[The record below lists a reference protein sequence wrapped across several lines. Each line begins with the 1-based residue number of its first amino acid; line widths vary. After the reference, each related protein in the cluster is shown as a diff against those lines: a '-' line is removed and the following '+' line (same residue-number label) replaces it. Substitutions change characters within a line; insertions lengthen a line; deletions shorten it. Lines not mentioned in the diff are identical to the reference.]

1 MLHMLS
7 PNTLTWYF
15 HIFARGAR
23 GAFKNPVRYVAEI
36 DVACVAEIP
45 RIDQK
50 CRKNL
55 SLKNPYGGIGL
66 TYRQ

>member
-55 SLKNPYGGIGL
+55 
-66 TYRQ
+66 